1 MTGDLNLD
9 KVQPPREAHSG
20 GDNLQGYRDAG
31 QGVGLVQLKANT
43 ADQHLQPMMIV
54 DQQGG
59 PEAPYNPQH
68 IPGTY
73 KPEDIAIA
81 NQHFNKDQV
90 RALESNGPQNFNQM
104 MEAVKNA
111 PTAQSEALVKQF
123 KFMAD
128 QVIKFEREHPNLKP
142 NHA

>member
-1 MTGDLNLD
+1 MTADNHLD
-9 KVQPPREAHSG
+9 KTAPVREMPTG
-20 GDNLQGYRDAG
+20 TDNLQSYRDGSQAAA
-31 QGVGLVQLKANT
+31 LMPLTANT
-43 ADQHLQPMMIV
+43 ADQHLKPMLIA
-54 DQQGG
+54 DNQAD
-59 PEAPYNPQH
+59 APYNPQH

-73 KPEDIAIA
+73 NPADIAIA

-111 PTAQSEALVKQF
+111 PAAQSEALVKQF

-128 QVIKFEREHPNLKP
+128 QVIKFEAEHPNLKK
-142 NHA
+142 NHI

>member
-1 MTGDLNLD
+1 MTAAENHMD
-9 KVQPPREAHSG
+9 KTPLVRETPTG
-20 GDNLQGYRDAG
+20 IDNLQNYRDGSQHAA
-31 QGVGLVQLKANT
+31 LVPLTANT
-43 ADQHLQPMMIV
+43 ADKHLQPMLIA
-54 DQQGG
+54 DSQAD
-59 PEAPYNPQH
+59 APYNPQH

-73 KPEDIAIA
+73 NPADIAIA

-123 KFMAD
+123 KPLL
-128 QVIKFEREHPNLKP
+128 R
-142 NHA
+142 